1 MAEYLVHLEILN
13 SMRSQLC
20 CISWGCLDLL
30 RTGEFEPEQGYMH
43 CNILGRERVGG
54 LGDKSLSPHGP
65 SAIVSNLSSRQYC
78 SH

>member
-30 RTGEFEPEQGYMH
+30 RTGEFEPEQGY
-43 CNILGRERVGG
+43 NALQYSREGEG
-54 LGDKSLSPHGP
+54 WGSWG
-65 SAIVSNLSSRQYC
+65 
-78 SH
+78 

>member
-30 RTGEFEPEQGYMH
+30 RPGEFEPDQNYVASWKYFCEGE
-43 CNILGRERVGG
+43 CRGFWR
-54 LGDKSLSPHGP
+54 
-65 SAIVSNLSSRQYC
+65 
-78 SH
+78 